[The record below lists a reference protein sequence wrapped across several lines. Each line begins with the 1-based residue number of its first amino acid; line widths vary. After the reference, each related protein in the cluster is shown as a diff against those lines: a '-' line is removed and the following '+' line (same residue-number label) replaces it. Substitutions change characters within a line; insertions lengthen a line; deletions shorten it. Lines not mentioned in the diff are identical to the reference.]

1 MHRRSRLARMKRRDA
16 ILGVGAML
24 TLATTAVAQPKAPE
38 PKKPPS
44 KPDPRIALFASL
56 QECLAKARL
65 CAAHCDQ
72 QLASGNKEF
81 ARCAA
86 AVADTIDVGWATQGL
101 VARKSASAKK
111 LVELCSAT
119 CKACSAACL
128 EHKAH
133 WAHGMHVECKECMD
147 ACDAC
152 IKACA
157 AFLAA

>member
-1 MHRRSRLARMKRRDA
+1 MNRRDA
-16 ILGVGAML
+16 ILTGMGAVV
-24 TLATTAVAQPKAPE
+24 TLAATANAQPKPD
-38 PKKPPS
+38 PKKPAPP
-44 KPDPRIALFASL
+44 KADPRVALLAAL
-56 QECLAKARL
+56 QACLVKARL
-65 CAAHCDQ
+65 CEAHCDA
-72 QLASGNKEF
+72 QLANGNKEF

-86 AVADTIDVGWATQGL
+86 TVADTIDVGHATEAL
-101 VARKSASAKK
+101 VARKSGSAKK

-119 CKACSAACL
+119 CKECSAACL

-133 WAHGMHVECKECMD
+133 FAHGMHVECKECME